1 MISVNQGTGTS
12 VPERVGKWGHM
23 MFLIKGDIWM
33 GVEIFKGGEGGGR
46 ADTMVDTMRSVTEYF
61 WN

>member
-23 MFLIKGDIWM
+23 MFLIKGDI
-33 GVEIFKGGEGGGR
+33 
-46 ADTMVDTMRSVTEYF
+46 
-61 WN
+61 